1 MNQRW
6 TYQVIELKPTFTGR
20 ITADTVQAE
29 LNRQGA
35 LGWELVQ
42 VVHSGHALQPARLV
56 FKREA

>member
-1 MNQRW
+1 MSTRW
-6 TYQVIELKPTFTGR
+6 TYQVIELKPTFLGR
-20 ITADTVQAE
+20 LTPETMQAE

-42 VVHSGHALQPARLV
+42 VVHSGQPLQPARLV

>member
-6 TYQVIELKPTFTGR
+6 TYQVIELKPSFTGR
-20 ITADTVQAE
+20 LTAETLQAE

-42 VVHSGHALQPARLV
+42 IVHGGHPLQPARLV